1 MRKDTIEIVD
11 ELIRQAQ
18 DKLERNIQTAGE
30 WNPVKLSNR
39 FNEYWPFIKENVERI
54 KTLSELKNFFISD

>member
-11 ELIRQAQ
+11 ELIRQEQ

-30 WNPVKLSNR
+30 WNAVKLSNR

>member
-11 ELIRQAQ
+11 ELIRQEE

-30 WNPVKLSNR
+30 GNPVKLSNR
-39 FNEYWPFIKENVERI
+39 FDEYWPFIKENVERI
-54 KTLSELKNFFISD
+54 KTLSEIKNFFISD

>member
-11 ELIRQAQ
+11 ELIRQEQ

-39 FNEYWPFIKENVERI
+39 FNEYWPFIKENAERI
-54 KTLSELKNFFISD
+54 TTLQGLKNFFISD

>member
-1 MRKDTIEIVD
+1 MRKDTIETVD
-11 ELIRQAQ
+11 ELIRQET

-30 WNPVKLSNR
+30 RNPVKLSNR

-54 KTLSELKNFFISD
+54 KTLEEIKNFFISG